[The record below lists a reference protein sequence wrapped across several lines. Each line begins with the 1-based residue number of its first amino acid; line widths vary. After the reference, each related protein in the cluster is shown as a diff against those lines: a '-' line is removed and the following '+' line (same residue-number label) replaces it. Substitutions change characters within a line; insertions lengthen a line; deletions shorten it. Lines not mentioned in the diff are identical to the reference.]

1 MSMAT
6 QDAPHPT
13 LRVRDRIQSRMAQMP
28 VAMTKIAQLLLDSP
42 TAPLHLSITELAR
55 QAGTSPATVT
65 RFCRLIG
72 YSGYVPFRVGV
83 ASDIGRGDAL
93 ESWRADIGR
102 VFAPQDAAHDV
113 LRALLT
119 AQTTSLQATADG
131 VDVEQVSRVARAIA
145 SCHHLDIYGIGGSGV
160 MAEEMAIR
168 LYRIGINVHAWNE
181 VHSALASAAIQRQG
195 CVALA
200 ISNTGRTEE
209 TIEMLSQ
216 ARSSGAFTVAIS
228 SAATSPLAAVADV
241 HITAYATDAYL
252 QPDDLAA
259 KHAQLFILD
268 LLYLLVAQQ
277 DFSQVATHLAASAMA
292 VSGHRRAVHHGEPA
306 AAAATNGTGATPSP
320 ASAATATDMTRDDD
334 DRPVPTQREGSDA

>member
-1 MSMAT
+1 
-6 QDAPHPT
+6 
-13 LRVRDRIQSRMAQMP
+13 MP

-93 ESWRADIGR
+93 ESWRADVGR

-131 VDVEQVSRVARAIA
+131 VDVEQVLRVARAIA
-145 SCHHLDIYGIGGSGV
+145 TCQHLDIYGIGGSGV
-160 MAEEMAIR
+160 MADEMAVR
-168 LYRIGINVHAWNE
+168 LYRIGINVHAWTE
-181 VHSALASAAIQRQG
+181 AHAGLASAALQRQG
-195 CVALA
+195 CVALG

-209 TIEMLSQ
+209 TIEMLAQ
-216 ARSSGAFTVAIS
+216 ARSSGAFTVAIT
-228 SAATSPLAAVADV
+228 SAATSPLAGSADL

-292 VSGHRRAVHHGEPA
+292 VSGHRRSVHRAGAGDHGEARAWPRRTRTRGTRA
-306 AAAATNGTGATPSP
+306 RRPGTGARTPRLP
-320 ASAATATDMTRDDD
+320 QRIRRNRHKTR
-334 DRPVPTQREGSDA
+334 